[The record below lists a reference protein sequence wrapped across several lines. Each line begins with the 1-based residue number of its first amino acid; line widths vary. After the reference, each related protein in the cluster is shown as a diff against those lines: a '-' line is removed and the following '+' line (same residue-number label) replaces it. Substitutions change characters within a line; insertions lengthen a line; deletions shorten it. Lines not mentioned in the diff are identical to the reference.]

1 MSNGIYRSP
10 VHRAVTNS
18 ERERS
23 SLAMF
28 CAPDPEKEIEPVEE
42 VVDDKRPR
50 MFKKVKNY
58 PEIYFHY
65 YQQGKRPIDA
75 IRL

>member
-1 MSNGIYRSP
+1 
-10 VHRAVTNS
+10 
-18 ERERS
+18 
-23 SLAMF
+23 MF

-75 IRL
+75 VRL